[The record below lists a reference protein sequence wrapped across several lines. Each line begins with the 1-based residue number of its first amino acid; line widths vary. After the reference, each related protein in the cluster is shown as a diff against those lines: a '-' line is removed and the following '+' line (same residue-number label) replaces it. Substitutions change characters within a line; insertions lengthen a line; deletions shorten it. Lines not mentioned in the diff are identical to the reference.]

1 MKEASP
7 TIKPAADGIADA
19 IARGYESYQ
28 AEFQAI
34 TARAQSRF
42 ERQDWAGVQNAGAQR
57 LAIYGEHVRA
67 VVTEVEAIMGG
78 SEIDAALWRES
89 KQAFTSM
96 IDQQYNAEL
105 YETFYNSIHREM
117 TDDRVVD
124 DAEMFVRTLFPDPP
138 VQPAEPVF
146 ETYRMEGNPEDFV
159 RALLDG
165 LAINQ
170 PWRDRAGDV
179 RNILRSLAEDRPE
192 IQDPRQLNVDILKPV
207 FYRNKGA
214 YVVGRLRYADA
225 SGAQVWPFALALL
238 LDEEGMLYV
247 DTLIS
252 NADDL
257 SVMFSFTRA
266 YFMVLTDYPHALV
279 DFLQDLLPNKKRAEL
294 YASMGLHKHGKTVF
308 YRNLLDHL
316 SRTDDQFVIAPGTP
330 GMVMTVF
337 TLPSLQ
343 TVFKVIKDTFAPQ
356 KNITAQE
363 VKDKYYVVKSHD
375 RVGRMADTQE
385 FQNLTFPLDR
395 FDPELV
401 EELQRVAP
409 SSIEISGD
417 EILIRHLYT
426 ERLMI
431 PLNLFIDTT
440 DERALHDALDEY
452 GNAIKQLAAANIFPG
467 DMLLKNFGVTRH
479 GRVVFY
485 DYDEI
490 CYLTDVNF
498 RDIPEPRSPE
508 DEMAAEPWYSVGP
521 DDVFPEEFR
530 RFLFGR
536 RKIKRMFEDMHGE
549 LFEPSY
555 WRGLQAAI
563 DEGQVMDVFPYRR
576 KKRFG
581 EHGAAGRGVTVR
593 GNP

>member
-1 MKEASP
+1 MTRGKSAMAS
-7 TIKPAADGIADA
+7 AADGIARA
-19 IARGYESYQ
+19 IAMGYESYQ

-34 TARAQSRF
+34 TAMAQSRF
-42 ERQDWAGVQNAGAQR
+42 EGQDWAGVQDAGARR
-57 LAIYGEHVRA
+57 LAIYGEHVRD
-67 VVTEVEAIMGG
+67 VVAEVHTLTGG
-78 SEIDAALWRES
+78 SEIDASLWRKS
-89 KQAFTSM
+89 KQAFTS
-96 IDQQYNAEL
+96 IISEHYNAEL

-117 TDDRVVD
+117 TDDSVVD
-124 DAEMFVRTLFPDPP
+124 DTEMFVRTLFPIPP

-146 ETYRMEGNPEDFV
+146 ERHAIAGEPEEFV
-159 RALLDG
+159 RTLLDG
-165 LAINQ
+165 LAINR
-170 PWRDRAGDV
+170 PWVDRDRDV
-179 RNILRSLAEDRPE
+179 RNILRSLSEERPE
-192 IQDPRQLNVDILKPV
+192 IQDPLRLDVDILKPI

-214 YVVGRLRYADA
+214 YVVGRLLYKDEG
-225 SGAQVWPFALALL
+225 GAQLWPFALALL
-238 LDEEGMLYV
+238 LDDDGRLYV
-247 DTLIS
+247 DTLIC
-252 NADDL
+252 DVDEL

-279 DFLQDLLPNKKRAEL
+279 DFLQVLLPNKKRTEL

-308 YRNLLDHL
+308 YRDFLDHL

-343 TVFKVIKDTFAPQ
+343 TVFKVIKDEFAPQ
-356 KNITAQE
+356 KNITAQQ
-363 VKDKYYVVKSHD
+363 VRDKYYVVKSHD

-385 FQNLTFPLDR
+385 FQNLTFPIDR

-401 EELQRVAP
+401 EELRRVAP
-409 SSIEISGD
+409 SSIEISGN

-426 ERLMI
+426 ERLMT
-431 PLNLFIDTT
+431 PLNLFIDTA
-440 DERALHDALDEY
+440 DEGALREALEEY

-508 DEMAAEPWYSVGP
+508 DEMAAEPWYAVGP
-521 DDVFPEEFR
+521 HDVFPEEFR

-536 RKIKRMFEDMHGE
+536 RKIKQMFEEMHGE

-563 DEGQVMDVFPYRR
+563 NDGQVMDVFPYRR
-576 KKRFG
+576 KRRFG
-581 EHGAAGRGVTVR
+581 EHGAASRA
-593 GNP
+593 